1 MSAVALLCL
10 VPAAQADNQAVLDR
24 AMDGALG
31 QLERAL
37 PQLDATLFGVN
48 VAAYRDALAL
58 RPFSGGSWAG
68 QNVVALTIRAEA
80 SGSCSRYA
88 AFVRLPPVDGR
99 VQLVLCPQ
107 FFTPGADE
115 LRVLT
120 VLHEMVHVVAGRVPG
135 HGRCGSRR
143 TIGQGNL
150 HPGGCLLA
158 GQWLRGHA
166 LSPALIG
173 IAAKTGQLPSYDV

>member
-1 MSAVALLCL
+1 MRWILGTMSAMVLLCL
-10 VPAAQADNQAVLDR
+10 VPAAQADDQAVLDR

-48 VAAYRDALAL
+48 VAAYHDALAL

-68 QNVVALTIRAEA
+68 QNVVDLTIRGEA

-99 VQLVLCPQ
+99 VPLVLCPQ

-120 VLHEMVHVVAGRVPG
+120 VLHEMVHVVAGRDECQAMAVAARVEQLARGTFTPVDAYW
-135 HGRCGSRR
+135 RA
-143 TIGQGNL
+143 N
-150 HPGGCLLA
+150 GCA
-158 GQWLRGHA
+158 TTRYR
-166 LSPALIG
+166 
-173 IAAKTGQLPSYDV
+173 LP